1 MSDFRFVSNPPLK
14 CQEKIRLKNG
24 YLAPRASAAIL
35 SVAISGLL
43 TSNPNALM
51 DLIEA
56 CTDEQHCI
64 AGNTAKL
71 LQGKDL
77 IQISGSRV
85 TVPDIVKHLVA
96 CMLPPPGS
104 GARLQSPFADQ

>member
-1 MSDFRFVSNPPLK
+1 MSDFRFVSKPPLK
-14 CQEKIRLKNG
+14 CQEEIRLRDG
-24 YLAPRASAAIL
+24 YPAPRAKAAIL

-43 TSNPNALM
+43 ASNQNALL
-51 DLIEA
+51 DLIQA

-64 AGNTAKL
+64 SGNTAKL

-85 TVPDIVKHLVA
+85 TVPELVKHLVA

-104 GARLQSPFADQ
+104 GARLQSPFVE